1 MGNTVM
7 LISYLKSEK
16 ILCERIFM
24 LNTELKGQ
32 DDPDTAKNLAQ
43 RIDLLREELYDIRE
57 VISILNEDGGNCNC
71 KDA

>member
-1 MGNTVM
+1 MDNTSM

-24 LNTELKGQ
+24 LTKELHAQ
-32 DDPDTAKNLAQ
+32 DDPDAEKNLAQ
-43 RIDLLREELYDIRE
+43 RIGLLREELYDIRE